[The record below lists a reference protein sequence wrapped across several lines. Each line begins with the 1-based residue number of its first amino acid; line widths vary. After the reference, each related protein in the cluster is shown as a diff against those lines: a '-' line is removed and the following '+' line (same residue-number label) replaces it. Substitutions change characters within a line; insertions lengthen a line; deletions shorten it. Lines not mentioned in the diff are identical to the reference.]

1 MNYKTLHV
9 GYVGKQREYLQGI
22 DELPSLFLT
31 ALNLE
36 CEDATATVREVLL
49 IELVVRMTLES
60 WVINLA
66 YLWMLSE
73 EIYHFQSILCVTLY
87 AKAKSLYALQE
98 NECVER
104 RDSCT
109 CVAKNDGTDTC
120 NVCSSTYSISE
131 YYAMI

>member
-1 MNYKTLHV
+1 M
-9 GYVGKQREYLQGI
+9 
-22 DELPSLFLT
+22 
-31 ALNLE
+31 
-36 CEDATATVREVLL
+36 
-49 IELVVRMTLES
+49 MTLES
-60 WVINLA
+60 RVVNLA

-73 EIYHFQSILCVTLY
+73 EINNFQSILCVTLY
-87 AKAKSLYALQE
+87 AKAQCLYALQE